1 MPNTNWNLTRVR
13 DIQLSMSG
21 QHRWLYNH
29 LDFNDLWNTLK
40 VNTPIRLNL
49 EVTLK
54 TLMPLTII
62 LLSSWLPVILKIP
75 LPSSLIFLIPNL
87 MKIIKEQS
95 PSKVINTK
103 VVLSVSYSVHDRR
116 QAMKNGQTLEYVHQ
130 SHKFGQCNGNRIRY
144 YSLQHAW
151 PCIGEGQVRKIK
163 WYQPSW
169 RLMLLVD
176 YSNAKCDLE
185 FRKKQLHLNFSSDAN
200 K

>member
-1 MPNTNWNLTRVR
+1 MSDSGASVKFGKFWGNMPNANWNLTRVR

-130 SHKFGQCNGNRIRY
+130 SHKFGQCNG
-144 YSLQHAW
+144 
-151 PCIGEGQVRKIK
+151 K
-163 WYQPSW
+163 
-169 RLMLLVD
+169 
-176 YSNAKCDLE
+176 
-185 FRKKQLHLNFSSDAN
+185 
-200 K
+200 

>member
-1 MPNTNWNLTRVR
+1 VSDSGSSVKFGKFWGNMPNANWNLTRVR

-103 VVLSVSYSVHDRR
+103 VVLSVSYSVHDKR
-116 QAMKNGQTLEYVHQ
+116 QATKNGQTLEYVHQ

-163 WYQPSW
+163 WY
-169 RLMLLVD
+169 
-176 YSNAKCDLE
+176 
-185 FRKKQLHLNFSSDAN
+185 
-200 K
+200 